1 MVTKGMTVVL
11 VRGGAIPPGTT
22 GKVFWVGETKYGVRV
37 GFKDTAGGSYWTA
50 AANVEVVDPAP
61 VAAPAPTAPDAD
73 APTL

>member
-37 GFKDTAGGSYWTA
+37 GFKDTAGGCLLDRRCERRGGRPRAGCGSCAYRT
-50 AANVEVVDPAP
+50 
-61 VAAPAPTAPDAD
+61 
-73 APTL
+73 